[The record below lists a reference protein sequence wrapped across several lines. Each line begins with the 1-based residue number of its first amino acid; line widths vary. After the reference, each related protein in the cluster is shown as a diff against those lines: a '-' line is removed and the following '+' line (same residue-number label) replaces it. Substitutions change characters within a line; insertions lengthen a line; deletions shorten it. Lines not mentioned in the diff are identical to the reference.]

1 MRNPIAR
8 QGIMA
13 VRLLIN
19 MLNGGDGGKEERLEG
34 KLIIRESTSL
44 PRKK

>member
-1 MRNPIAR
+1 M
-8 QGIMA
+8 
-13 VRLLIN
+13 V
-19 MLNGGDGGKEERLEG
+19 NGGDGGKEERLEG